1 MPPDA
6 VRTDSTQGDSPK
18 GPRQRAQEVLSKLI
32 QMFRQSP
39 AWQMVLAVA
48 LIVVALIGLCR
59 LSGLADQLRPLA
71 MPTVTP
77 AQVATRA
84 PQVSATATRTLLPTP
99 SASPTVTETPVPVI
113 LPGGRAV
120 VAGTG
125 AEQLRMRAGPGL
137 TQDMVATLSDGTGV
151 NVLEGPES
159 ADGYKWWKVQTEDG
173 QQGWVAGD
181 WLVPTAP

>member
-18 GPRQRAQEVLSKLI
+18 GPRQKAEEALSNWLRT
-32 QMFRQSP
+32 FRQSP

-59 LSGLADQLRPLA
+59 ISGLADQLRPLP
-71 MPTVTP
+71 MPTITP
-77 AQVATRA
+77 AQMATRA
-84 PQVSATATRTLLPTP
+84 PQVAATATRTLLPTP

-137 TQDMVATLSDGTGV
+137 TQEMVATLADGARLS
-151 NVLEGPES
+151 VLDGPES
-159 ADGYKWWKVQTEDG
+159 ADGYTWWKVQTEDG
-173 QQGWVAGD
+173 QQGWVAGN
-181 WLVPTAP
+181 WLVPVAP